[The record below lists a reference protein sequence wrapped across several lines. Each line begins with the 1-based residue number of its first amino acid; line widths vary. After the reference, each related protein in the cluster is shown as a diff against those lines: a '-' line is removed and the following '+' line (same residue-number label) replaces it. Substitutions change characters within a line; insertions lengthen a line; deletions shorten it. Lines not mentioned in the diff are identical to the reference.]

1 MSLDGATPRFEPP
14 RRVLVL
20 ADGAKAE
27 VASSMPEIL
36 AWLRERAEVVGVE
49 DDVRAFGAQ
58 PADPEESRPDLVV
71 VLGGD
76 GSVLAV
82 AQRYAEAPVPVIGVN
97 FGHVG
102 FLAPVEA
109 SHWREGLADVF
120 AGRAEPEPRMLLE
133 AQVRVGD
140 GHVTRAVALNDVVL
154 SRGASQ
160 SLVTLRL
167 QLEDEFVCDYRADGL
182 IFATPSGSTAYSL
195 AAGGPILAP
204 DVNGIVVTP
213 IAAHA
218 LANRPLVL
226 DPDSHLTVTVL
237 RATGEPTFA
246 VDGRL
251 AEPLKQGDVV
261 ALRRHPNA
269 YPLLAPA
276 GLDPWRRLRERLG
289 WRGSFLSE

>member
-1 MSLDGATPRFEPP
+1 MNGEPP
-14 RRVLVL
+14 GFAPPTSVLVL
-20 ADGAKAE
+20 ADGGKAA
-27 VASSMPEIL
+27 VAEELPAIL
-36 AWLRERAEVVGVE
+36 AWLRERAEVLRVE
-49 DDVRAFGAQ
+49 DDVRAFGAR
-58 PADPEESRPDLVV
+58 PAAPDEPRPDLVV

-82 AQRYAEAPVPVIGVN
+82 AQRYAEDPVPVLGVN

-109 SHWREGLADVF
+109 SHWREGFEDLF
-120 AGRAEPEPRMLLE
+120 AGRAQVEPRMLLE
-133 AQVRVGD
+133 AQVRSGA
-140 GHVTRAVALNDVVL
+140 GPATRAVALNDVVL

-237 RATGEPTFA
+237 RATGEATFA

-251 AEPLKQGDVV
+251 AEPMKEGDVV
-261 ALRRHPNA
+261 VLRRHPNA
-269 YPLLAPA
+269 YPLLAPS

>member
-1 MSLDGATPRFEPP
+1 MSLDGESSRFDPP
-14 RRVLVL
+14 RSVLVL
-20 ADGAKAE
+20 ADGGKSE
-27 VASSMPEIL
+27 VTGALPEIL
-36 AWLRERAEVVGVE
+36 TWLRDHAEVLSVE
-49 DDVRAFGAQ
+49 DDVRAFGARM
-58 PADPEESRPDLVV
+58 ATPEEARPDLVV

-82 AQRYAEAPVPVIGVN
+82 AQRYADAPVPVIGVN

-109 SHWREGLADVF
+109 SHWRAGLGDVF
-120 AGRAEPEPRMLLE
+120 AGRAKTEPRMLLE
-133 AQVRVGD
+133 AQVRAGD
-140 GHVTRAVALNDVVL
+140 GAATRAVALNDVVL

-237 RATGEPTFA
+237 RATGEATFA

-251 AEPLKQGDVV
+251 AEPMKEGDVV
-261 ALRRHPNA
+261 VLRRHPKA
-269 YPLLAPA
+269 YPLLAPS

>member
-1 MSLDGATPRFEPP
+1 MTDPHELREP

-20 ADGAKAE
+20 ADGAKPA
-27 VASSMPEIL
+27 VGSRLGEIE
-36 AWLRERAEVVGVE
+36 AWLRERVA
-49 DDVRAFGAQ
+49 DVRVEAVLRDAEGGGGW
-58 PADPEESRPDLVV
+58 PLPDLVV

-76 GSVLAV
+76 GSVLTAV
-82 AQRYAEAPVPVIGVN
+82 RRFAEEPVPVVGVN

-102 FLAPVEA
+102 FLAA
-109 SHWREGLADVF
+109 IDAARWREGLEEVL
-120 AGRAEPEPRMLLE
+120 AGRALVEPRMLLE
-133 AQVRVGD
+133 ARLGAS
-140 GHVTRAVALNDVVL
+140 RSVAMNDVVL

-167 QLEDEFVCDYRADGL
+167 FVGDEIVSDYRADGL
-182 IFATPSGSTAYSL
+182 VFATPSGSTAYSL

-204 DVNGIVVTP
+204 DMSGIAVTP

-226 DPDSHLTVTVL
+226 HPESRL
-237 RATGEPTFA
+237 RVRVMSAPGEATLA
-246 VDGRL
+246 VDGRIAQPMREGDEVDL
-251 AEPLKQGDVV
+251 A
-261 ALRRHPNA
+261 RHPKS

-289 WRGSFLSE
+289 WRGSFAGGEES